1 MRLCWL
7 RTPTFRQVTPP
18 LYPNHFAIL
27 DTHPYDGSSQLTAVL
42 VQSGGASRAQL
53 LPGADVFTDRL
64 PRVVAADTGPRT
76 STATTGEG

>member
-1 MRLCWL
+1 MVAVNLL
-7 RTPTFRQVTPP
+7 
-18 LYPNHFAIL
+18 
-27 DTHPYDGSSQLTAVL
+27 AVL

-64 PRVVAADTGPRT
+64 PRVVAAADTGPRT